1 MRKTCHAD
9 VGSYAYMFG
18 ELGQNFLTYMF
29 GEFGQTFLTKL
40 QKKPNTMILNL
51 VNTSIIFD
59 SVRHI
64 LLTIIQIQ
72 PN

>member
-1 MRKTCHAD
+1 MCKTCHAD

-18 ELGQNFLTYMF
+18 E
-29 GEFGQTFLTKL
+29 FGQTLLRKL
-40 QKKPNTMILNL
+40 QKKPNTIILNL

-64 LLTIIQIQ
+64 LLTITTF
-72 PN
+72 

>member
-1 MRKTCHAD
+1 
-9 VGSYAYMFG
+9 MFG